1 MSWTQTRVF
10 TAAEWSVSNFAYNYK
25 TKYIQVKVNVADS
38 GLWLKLKLQISGS
51 RCNQNNKHVG
61 LSWNKLSDAIYT
73 ADQEMRVH
81 NLMKIS
87 SRQILKIDTITMF
100 FIKSVS
106 KQGNCLWNIGVTQ

>member
-38 GLWLKLKLQISGS
+38 GLWLKLKIIGSG
-51 RCNQNNKHVG
+51 CNQNNKHVG

-87 SRQILKIDTITMF
+87 SRQILKIDTITIF
-100 FIKSVS
+100 FMESVS